1 MTWPAEW
8 GNESTCGR
16 FTLTRQNRRELAPRL
31 GADEDDFRDYRPRY
45 NIAPTDPH
53 FIVTSKDER
62 RTGRA
67 ATRGLVTWEPIV
79 VVPAPVYQRQSRE
92 ARGSA
97 APDS

>member
-1 MTWPAEW
+1 M
-8 GNESTCGR
+8 GNESMCGR
-16 FTLTRQNRRELAPRL
+16 FTLTRQNRREFAPRL

-67 ATRGLVTWEPIV
+67 ATRGLVTWATDSGCAGQFI
-79 VVPAPVYQRQSRE
+79 
-92 ARGSA
+92 SA
-97 APDS
+97 KAERLAERCA